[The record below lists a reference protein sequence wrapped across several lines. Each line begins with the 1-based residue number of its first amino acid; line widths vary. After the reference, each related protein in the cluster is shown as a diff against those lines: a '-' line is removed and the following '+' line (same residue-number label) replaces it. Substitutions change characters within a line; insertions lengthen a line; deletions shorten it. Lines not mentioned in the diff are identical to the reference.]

1 MKILSKSTQKEII
14 DMMLANAIIA
24 IKTAYQFKTTHEYL
38 NIVKEVA
45 DNLREAAYGVAGE
58 KAMKR
63 VLKNFYENV
72 PLIN

>member
-1 MKILSKSTQKEII
+1 MKILSKCTQKEII
-14 DMMLANAIIA
+14 DMMLTNAIIA
-24 IKTAYQFKTTHEYL
+24 IKTAYQLKNQHEYL

-63 VLKNFYENV
+63 VLKEFYENV